1 MKWFLVG
8 VVVAT
13 TVMSDL
19 LQSHEMKRQ
28 GEVRDFRPSALGRFF
43 AAVLQRRMLILAVCC
58 MTVSFVAF
66 LLLLQVSDLS
76 FAVPATAAANVLET
90 LLARLFLR
98 EQVRWQRWAGA
109 CLVAA
114 GVMLLSL

>member
-1 MKWFLVG
+1 
-8 VVVAT
+8 
-13 TVMSDL
+13 
-19 LQSHEMKRQ
+19 
-28 GEVRDFRPSALGRFF
+28 
-43 AAVLQRRMLILAVCC
+43 MLILAVVC

-66 LLLLQVSDLS
+66 LLLLQVADLS

-90 LLARLFLR
+90 LLARWFLK

-109 CLVAA
+109 GLVAS